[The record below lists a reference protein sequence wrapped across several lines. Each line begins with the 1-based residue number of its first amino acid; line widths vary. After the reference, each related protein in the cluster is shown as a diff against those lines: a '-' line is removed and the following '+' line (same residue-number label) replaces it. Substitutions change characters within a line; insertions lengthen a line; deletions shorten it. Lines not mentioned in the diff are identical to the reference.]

1 MDKIVGI
8 SEFRKSM
15 AAIINE
21 VFKGSKYIIM
31 QRSKPKAVI
40 MSPMDVETLEVMADK
55 ELLEDI
61 KSAKR
66 EILNR
71 DFVSYEEFFGKKLP
85 DNTK

>member
-8 SEFRKSM
+8 SEFRKSI
-15 AAIINE
+15 ASIINE
-21 VFKGSKYIIM
+21 VFKGSKYVIM

-40 MSPMDVETLEVMADK
+40 MSPEEVETLEVMADK

-71 DFVSYEEFFGKKLP
+71 DFVTYEEFFGKKLP
-85 DNTK
+85 DKSK

>member
-8 SEFRKSM
+8 SEFRKSI
-15 AAIINE
+15 ASIINE

-40 MSPMDVETLEVMADK
+40 MSPEEVETLEVMADR

-61 KSAKR
+61 KSAKQ
-66 EILNR
+66 EMLNR
-71 DFVSYEEFFGKKLP
+71 DFATYEEFFGKKLP
-85 DNTK
+85 DKSK

>member
-1 MDKIVGI
+1 MDKIIGI
-8 SEFRKSM
+8 SEFRKSISS
-15 AAIINE
+15 IINE

-40 MSPMDVETLEVMADK
+40 MSPEEVETLEVMADK

-85 DNTK
+85 DKSK